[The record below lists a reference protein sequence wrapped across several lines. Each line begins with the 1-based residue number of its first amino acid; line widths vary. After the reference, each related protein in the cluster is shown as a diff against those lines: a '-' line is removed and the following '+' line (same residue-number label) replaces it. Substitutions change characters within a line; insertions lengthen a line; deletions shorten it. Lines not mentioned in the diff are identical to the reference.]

1 MKLSNTII
9 LLLLLSLIVSGCQNS
24 YSDCKHNCLRYNQ
37 NCSIEGSFCIPSH
50 CNTNH
55 ICSEKDMQL
64 CIERC
69 S

>member
-9 LLLLLSLIVSGCQNS
+9 LLSLLLLIVSGCESS
-24 YSDCKHNCLRYNQ
+24 YSDCKHDCLRYNQ
-37 NCSIEGSFCIPSH
+37 NCSIEGSFCIPSP

-55 ICSEKDMQL
+55 TCTKKDMQL
-64 CIERC
+64 CIKMC